1 MFSST
6 KSFSFSVFSDPNEP
20 QNKKLFLEKRKVG
33 DEAAAPN
40 NVQRKHT
47 SVFLEGN

>member
-1 MFSST
+1 MKQPEVYPVTVINHKT
-6 KSFSFSVFSDPNEP
+6 KSYFRR
-20 QNKKLFLEKRKVG
+20 KKKVG

-40 NVQRKHT
+40 NVQLKHT